1 MLPLQLL
8 NTAKSHPIMVELK
21 TGETF
26 NGILTSCDN
35 WMNLLLTNV
44 VCTSPS
50 GDVFSKIE
58 KAYIRG
64 SMVKYLRIPDQV
76 IEMVKVRDQGDRGG
90 RGGSRGGILFVCLI
104 CRTR

>member
-8 NTAKSHPIMVELK
+8 NTAKSHPLMVELK

-26 NGILTSCDN
+26 NGILQSCDN

-44 VCTSPS
+44 VCTSS
-50 GDVFSKIE
+50 TGDKFWKLE

-64 SMVKYLRIPDQV
+64 AMVKYLRIPDQV
-76 IEMVKVRDQGDRGG
+76 IEMVKVRDREGSGG
-90 RGGSRGGILFVCLI
+90 RGGGRGGMILSNL
-104 CRTR
+104 T